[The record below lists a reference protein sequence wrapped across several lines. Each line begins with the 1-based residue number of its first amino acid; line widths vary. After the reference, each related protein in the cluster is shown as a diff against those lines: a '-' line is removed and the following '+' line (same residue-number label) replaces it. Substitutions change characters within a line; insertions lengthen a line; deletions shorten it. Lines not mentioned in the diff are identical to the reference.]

1 MSASTSGEKP
11 QNCMDWKPQSGHV
24 EAELDG
30 GVLLLTLNRPDKKNA
45 ITGAMYADLADGLDF
60 ADSRDE
66 VRAVLVSGRGGSF
79 TAGNDLADFLNRP
92 QIAGQAPGP
101 RFIHRL
107 RTLETPL
114 VAAVSGH
121 AVGIG
126 STMLLH
132 CDFVFADETARF
144 QFPFINLALVQ
155 EAGASLLLPQRAGR
169 LLAAELLMLGE
180 TFDADKALIAGLVGD
195 VVGEGDAF
203 DCALACA
210 RHLAEKP
217 AAALRAVKRLLRQP
231 DAEALHKIMDAEL
244 ASFQE
249 RLTSAEAREV
259 FTAFLE
265 KRKPDF
271 TKLS

>member
-1 MSASTSGEKP
+1 MNTSAA
-11 QNCMDWKPQSGHV
+11 DWRPQSGHV
-24 EAELDG
+24 EAAVED
-30 GVLLLTLNRPDKKNA
+30 GVLLLAINRPDKKNA
-45 ITGAMYADLADGLDF
+45 ITGAMYDDLADGLDF
-60 ADSRDE
+60 ADASDA
-66 VRAVLVSGRGGSF
+66 VRAVLISGRGDSF
-79 TAGNDLADFLNRP
+79 TAGNDLADFLNNP
-92 QIAGQAPGP
+92 PSAENPPGP

-180 TFDADKALIAGLVGD
+180 PFDAEVALTAGLVGE
-195 VVGEGDAF
+195 VVGEGDAY
-203 DCALACA
+203 DSALARA

-217 AAALRAVKRLLRQP
+217 AAALRAMKRLLRQP
-231 DAEALHKIMDAEL
+231 DADALRKIMDAEL
-244 ASFQE
+244 ACFQE
-249 RLTSAEAREV
+249 RLASAEAREV

-271 TKLS
+271 SKLV

>member
-1 MSASTSGEKP
+1 MNDVATDWRPKSGT
-11 QNCMDWKPQSGHV
+11 V

-30 GVLLLTLNRPDKKNA
+30 GVLRLTMNRPEKKNA
-45 ITGAMYADLADGLDF
+45 LTAAMYADLADGLDF
-60 ADSRDE
+60 ADSSAA
-66 VRAVLVSGRGGSF
+66 VRAVLIHGQGESF
-79 TAGNDLADFLNRP
+79 TAGNDLGDFLNQPRDVANP
-92 QIAGQAPGP
+92 PGP

-114 VAAVSGH
+114 VAAVTGH

-132 CDFVFADETARF
+132 CDFVFAGDNAAF

-169 LLAAELLMLGE
+169 LLAAELMMLGE
-180 TFDADKALIAGLVGD
+180 PFNAAKAQRAGLVGEI
-195 VVGEGDAF
+195 VPDAE
-203 DCALACA
+203 ALPRALTCA
-210 RHLAEKP
+210 RKLAEKP
-217 AAALRAVKRLLRQP
+217 AAALREVKRLMRAP
-231 DAEALHKIMDAEL
+231 DAQALHAIMDAEL
-244 ASFQE
+244 ACFQS
-249 RLTSAEAREV
+249 RLASPEAREV

-271 TKLS
+271 TKRAS

>member
-1 MSASTSGEKP
+1 MSDPVG
-11 QNCMDWKPQSGHV
+11 WKPQSGHV
-24 EAELDG
+24 EAAIND
-30 GVLLLTLNRPDKKNA
+30 GVLSLTINRPDKKNA

-60 ADSRDE
+60 ADSHQQ
-66 VRAVLVSGRGGSF
+66 VRAVLISGRGGSF
-79 TAGNDLADFLNRP
+79 TAGNDLGDFLNRP
-92 QIAGQAPGP
+92 PSSDQAPDQAPGP

-114 VAAVSGH
+114 VAAVAGH

-132 CDFVFADETARF
+132 CDFVFAEETARF

-180 TFDADKALIAGLVGD
+180 PFDADVALTAGLVGE
-195 VVGEGDAF
+195 VVGEGDAY
-203 DCALACA
+203 DRAAACA

-217 AAALRAVKRLLRQP
+217 AAALRAMKRLLRQP
-231 DAEALHKIMDAEL
+231 DADALHKIMDAEL
-244 ASFQE
+244 ACFQE
-249 RLTSAEAREV
+249 RLGSAEAREV

-271 TKLS
+271 SQLA